1 MKEIVVA
8 GGCFW
13 GVEEFFRRSIGI
25 VETQVGYAQG
35 HKENATYQEV
45 CTSTTGHTEVVKL
58 TYNEEEITLTKIL
71 ELLFRI
77 INPTSLNRQGNDVG
91 PQYRTGV
98 YYFDE
103 ADKDVIKSF
112 IALQQP
118 KYERKILVEV
128 EPVGLFI
135 KAEDYHQLYLVKN
148 PSGYCHVNMGLLKP
162 EEKKPQYNR

>member
-25 VETQVGYAQG
+25 IETTVGYAQG
-35 HKENATYQEV
+35 HQANATYQEV

-58 TYNEEEITLTKIL
+58 KYDETLISLEKIL

-77 INPTSLNRQGNDVG
+77 INPTVLNRQGNDVG

-98 YYFDE
+98 YYYDIQ
-103 ADKDVIKSF
+103 DKSVIENF
-112 IALQQP
+112 IQKQQF
-118 KYERKILVEV
+118 KYNEKIVVEI
-128 EPVGLFI
+128 EPVGIFVI
-135 KAEDYHQLYLVKN
+135 AEDYHQNYLIKN
-148 PSGYCHVNMGLLKP
+148 PTGYCHVNMSLLKP
-162 EEKKPQYNR
+162 EERKSNYK

>member
-13 GVEEFFRRSIGI
+13 GVEEFFRRSLGI

-35 HKENATYQEV
+35 HKENATYKEV

-118 KYERKILVEV
+118 K
-128 EPVGLFI
+128 
-135 KAEDYHQLYLVKN
+135 
-148 PSGYCHVNMGLLKP
+148 
-162 EEKKPQYNR
+162 

>member
-13 GVEEFFRRSIGI
+13 GVEEFYRRAKGI
-25 VETQVGYAQG
+25 IDTQVGYAQG
-35 HKENATYQEV
+35 HKEDATYQEV
-45 CTSTTGHTEVVKL
+45 CASTTGHTEVVKL
-58 TYNEEEITLTKIL
+58 TYDETVISLEKVL

-77 INPTSLNRQGNDVG
+77 INPTSLNRQGNDIG
-91 PQYRTGV
+91 PQYRSGV
-98 YYFDE
+98 YYFSE
-103 ADKDVIKSF
+103 EDKDIITTF
-112 IALQQP
+112 IASKQP
-118 KYERKILVEV
+118 LYERKIQVEV

-162 EEKKPQYNR
+162 EEKK

>member
-13 GVEEFFRRSIGI
+13 GVEEFFRRAKGI
-25 VETQVGYAQG
+25 ISTQVGYAQG

-58 TYNEEEITLTKIL
+58 EYDDNEISLNKVL

-77 INPTSLNRQGNDVG
+77 INPTSFNRQGNDVG

-98 YYFDE
+98 YYFNE
-103 ADKDVIKSF
+103 EDKEVINAF
-112 IALQQP
+112 IASVQP
-118 KYERKILVEV
+118 QYDKKILVEV
-128 EPVGLFI
+128 EPVGLFV

-148 PSGYCHVNMGLLKP
+148 PGGYCHVNMGLLKP
-162 EEKKPQYNR
+162 EEKKAVY